1 MNINL
6 RALVFGAAIAA
17 ALTATIDVVAA
28 ERQQI
33 VRLDA
38 IEVVA
43 HRDAAGDM
51 EVVHL
56 DPVVVTAHKNPA

>member
-6 RALVFGAAIAA
+6 RALVFGATIAA

-28 ERQQI
+28 EHQPI
-33 VRLDA
+33 IRLDG

-43 HRDAAGDM
+43 HREAA
-51 EVVHL
+51 EVVRL
-56 DPVVVTAHKNPA
+56 EPVVVTAHKNAA

>member
-6 RALVFGAAIAA
+6 RALVFGAAVAA
-17 ALTATIDVVAA
+17 ATTLTINTVVAA
-28 ERQQI
+28 ET
-33 VRLDA
+33 VPVYRLDA

-43 HRDAAGDM
+43 HRDADVNA

-56 DPVVVTAHKNPA
+56 DAIDVAAHKAN